1 MRRSGAPGASARPI
15 IGLIQAGSDAGQLH
29 YAFKS
34 LAERLKSELYFQ
46 KQLKK
51 ATITPGVIIA
61 VLTGA
66 FIVSQVKIVPQV
78 EEMLNGV
85 SAKPD
90 GMTAISFKVSHFT
103 QAVWPVFVISVIA
116 IAVTI
121 VRSAKVRNLILG
133 FTMSKWRL
141 LRLLIMSL
149 RQMTFISTI
158 KLLHSNGINLA
169 KSIRVSANSVRN
181 TPFYAGTAR
190 APPTNTRTPACRSP
204 PLSRNTP
211 RWTRRS
217 PTCSPSARNPPR
229 STAQLEMLCEM
240 YEEDS
245 QNHMNAFS
253 AAISFIVLII
263 AVGLIAAVFVGTFL
277 PIFLMGPKMM
287 QSGHLILL
295 RHATHP
301 IRPLAAREVRLRDF
315 TSRHCVRRNRFR
327 PGSAPSNCPRRPGKR
342 YKHLFIAGSS
352 KAADELIRQLKEN
365 SQMYTT
371 QVVDREAWYVPFIAP
386 KEKSVTWWLFSVA
399 VISTSAF
406 FALLYL
412 KGLVED
418 PEFRKNFM
426 EAIEIMKG

>member
-1 MRRSGAPGASARPI
+1 MTSATTTATTAATPAAAPKGLLASLNQPKKVKEFSKKELVDMFRGLGSMLRAQINTADALKYYCHGLPNKAMVDALMRVREDINAGINVHEAFRRTGRFSETI

-34 LAERLKSELYFQ
+34 LAERLKSELFFQ

-85 SAKPD
+85 NAKPD

-103 QAVWPVFVISVIA
+103 QAVWPVFVIAVIA

-121 VRSAKVRNLILG
+121 FRSAKVRNLILG
-133 FTMSKWRL
+133 FTMSRWRL

-181 TPFYAGTAR
+181 TPFYAELREAADKYENSGV
-190 APPTNTRTPACRSP
+190 
-204 PLSRNTP
+204 PLSTAFAKY
-211 RWTRRS
+211 TS
-217 PTCSPSARNPPR
+217 VDAQVTHMLAIGEKSASLDN
-229 STAQLEMLCEM
+229 QLEMLCEM

-253 AAISFIVLII
+253 AAISFLVLII

-287 QSGHLILL
+287 QG
-295 RHATHP
+295 AT
-301 IRPLAAREVRLRDF
+301 
-315 TSRHCVRRNRFR
+315 
-327 PGSAPSNCPRRPGKR
+327 
-342 YKHLFIAGSS
+342 
-352 KAADELIRQLKEN
+352 
-365 SQMYTT
+365 
-371 QVVDREAWYVPFIAP
+371 
-386 KEKSVTWWLFSVA
+386 
-399 VISTSAF
+399 
-406 FALLYL
+406 
-412 KGLVED
+412 
-418 PEFRKNFM
+418 
-426 EAIEIMKG
+426 